1 MINKDTLKINQRKH
15 HGSGSRSCDNL
26 QLHLKLSLFCL
37 SSKPSKWFIFKEFST
52 LQQQESEF
60 DDESKI
66 KNISQKTLLAAPY
79 TRRNINRFSKQ
90 KVVSKGKPASSS
102 NYFFYGIL
110 QALPGLTEIPM
121 TFQFSFKGTSG
132 GDGMVKS

>member
-26 QLHLKLSLFCL
+26 QSHSKLSLFCL

-52 LQQQESEF
+52 LQQQENKF
-60 DDESKI
+60 NDVNKI
-66 KNISQKTLLAAPY
+66 KVFLKRHCQPRLTQSETSIDLVSRRSCQKENPLHHLIT
-79 TRRNINRFSKQ
+79 
-90 KVVSKGKPASSS
+90 
-102 NYFFYGIL
+102 FFYGIL
-110 QALPGLTEIPM
+110 QPLPGLTEIPM